1 MLTALPE
8 MERRHHERCDAEEDH
23 KRLRLPLL
31 TCGESKKLFK
41 KTLDAVIEKF
51 LDKCFLV
58 THDFKV
64 MRRAVQILCER
75 HGENPNEIV
84 GQAWNECN
92 MDSDTLRAIKIRE
105 EAAAEKAAKKDKKS
119 PGQKKIGET
128 DKEGNVIDDGS
139 TAEPASEVK
148 RRKAG

>member
-1 MLTALPE
+1 
-8 MERRHHERCDAEEDH
+8 
-23 KRLRLPLL
+23 
-31 TCGESKKLFK
+31 
-41 KTLDAVIEKF
+41 
-51 LDKCFLV
+51 
-58 THDFKV
+58 
-64 MRRAVQILCER
+64 
-75 HGENPNEIV
+75 
-84 GQAWNECN
+84 